1 MRTTFLTALLGLFV
15 LTFSSCSS
23 SQSFF
28 VNGYPGTVIAMPE
41 GNVLAQ
47 IDRTGTTQIT
57 MKRSNGYYN
66 YLLAQSPN
74 SDLPVPFALDYKDH
88 NRNGA
93 KYALEGFGGTVG
105 IAGGI
110 AAFGG
115 LVGAIIKTISEGDDA
130 NTKFLGGLGLA
141 GIGAGLVGGGIYL
154 CGSNMDQQERNYDYL
169 PQQTTNNDIIQ

>member
-28 VNGYPGTVIAMPE
+28 VNGYPGTVIATPE

-57 MKRSNGYYN
+57 MKRSNGYYH

-93 KYALEGFGGTVG
+93 KYALEGLGGTVG
-105 IAGGI
+105 FAGGL
-110 AAFGG
+110 GG
-115 LVGAIIKTISEGDDA
+115 
-130 NTKFLGGLGLA
+130 FLGLWIAIFEKDKKTSENSLGLGLA
-141 GIGAGLVGGGIYL
+141 GVGVAAVGAGIWAGGN
-154 CGSNMDQQERNYDYL
+154 SMSEVKRNYDYL
-169 PQQTTNNDIIQ
+169 KQQTTNNDIIQ